1 MKKLIALIGYKG
13 SGKDETAKIL
23 KELGFQRVAFA
34 DVLKDETARA
44 YNIPREWMD
53 DPEKKETA
61 LPQYP
66 VKPQDETSEYL
77 NKYFATE
84 YRTLQGKQMY
94 VSRPRYLDGDLYH
107 TPRSLL
113 ILEGSVKR
121 SVSASHWVNKVLEK
135 IQSTDGD
142 FVLTDMRYRSEVE
155 QIQSFC
161 NANQIKFIFGR
172 INREPPKSSD
182 PSERDLDTVTP
193 NFTIEN
199 KGTLEDLKN
208 AVEKVVCEFLPKKD
222 PVEVTPQGLNENL
235 N

>member
-23 KELGFQRVAFA
+23 KEMGYQRVAFA
-34 DVLKDETARA
+34 DALKDDTAKA
-44 YNIPREWMD
+44 YSIPREWMD
-53 DPEKKETA
+53 DPEKKEAA

-66 VKPQDETSEYL
+66 VRPQDETSEYL

-84 YRTLQGKQMY
+84 YRTLQGTQMY

-135 IQSTDGD
+135 IQNTDGD
-142 FVLTDMRYRSEVE
+142 FVLTDMRYRSELE
-155 QIQSFC
+155 QIKTFC
-161 NANQIKFIFGR
+161 FANQIRFFFGR

-182 PSERDLDTVTP
+182 PSERDLDSTTP
-193 NFTIEN
+193 DFTIEN
-199 KGTLEDLKN
+199 KGTLDELKSK
-208 AVEKVVCEFLPKKD
+208 VEETVLKL
-222 PVEVTPQGLNENL
+222 LNRPL
-235 N
+235 